1 MIAAAGALE
10 ADTAGAFA
18 DVGAAPAAVDTQYP
32 YINQYRRRKQNSMM
46 NHRGLVR
53 QVPALVV
60 VVVVAVVGMV
70 TVVVVAPAVV
80 FGSHPHD

>member
-1 MIAAAGALE
+1 MIAVVDALWTGMAG
-10 ADTAGAFA
+10 TFA
-18 DVGAAPAAVDTQYP
+18 DAVLAAVDTQCP

-53 QVPALVV
+53 QVPVA
-60 VVVVAVVGMV
+60 VVVAVVEMV
-70 TVVVVAPAVV
+70 TVVVVVAPAVV